1 MVLATTLLG
10 LLAYASAR
18 TPLRE
23 LVPWIPIA
31 LLLLLLLTTY
41 SLPRLWPRLNNYA
54 PVDQEGALEE
64 GLSQL
69 AHGSAVETGG
79 SVQTRESRENRD
91 EFPLALVTHC
101 CAQNFQEH
109 QISHMSRS
117 ASRLSRFSSAH
128 GSDIDLEPAS
138 YQMKRW
144 VSPSRAG
151 VFMNVARA
159 FEDHEYPP
167 MGLPVGSTW
176 PCAHCRS
183 TDERSCSPDSQR
195 ADYSPTS
202 ARSGSPL
209 LEQDQLA
216 NLMDP

>member
-1 MVLATTLLG
+1 MVLATALLG
-10 LLAYASAR
+10 LLAYSSAR
-18 TPLRE
+18 TPLGE

-41 SLPRLWPRLNNYA
+41 SLPRLWPNFRDYA

-69 AHGSAVETGG
+69 AHGSTVETGG
-79 SVQTRESRENRD
+79 SVQTCENRENQD
-91 EFPLALVTHC
+91 ESPLVTHC
-101 CAQNFQEH
+101 CEQSFQEH

-117 ASRLSRFSSAH
+117 ASRLSRFSSVH
-128 GSDIDLEPAS
+128 GSDIDLEPMS
-138 YQMKRW
+138 YPLKRW

-159 FEDHEYPP
+159 FQDHEYPP
-167 MGLPVGSTW
+167 MGLPAEPTW
-176 PCAHCRS
+176 PCAHCRGA
-183 TDERSCSPDSQR
+183 DERSSSPGTQR

-209 LEQDQLA
+209 LEQDQSS